1 MSVPSLE
8 ETAMTQT
15 TTRKD
20 ILRVRPAV
28 FALAGICAL
37 LGACTDNPP
46 KRQQMAADRA
56 TFLKYSSDPIDRVT
70 YLGHYYGMRQLGDL
84 QFVVWTTINDAY
96 LMKVTPPCV
105 GLDYTTS
112 LNLTSAQNTITK
124 GVDGAVVEGQKCF
137 ITEIRPVDY
146 QKMRRETNSGP

>member
-1 MSVPSLE
+1 
-8 ETAMTQT
+8 MTQT
-15 TTRKD
+15 TTQKD
-20 ILRVRPAV
+20 TARWVRPTAFGLV
-28 FALAGICAL
+28 GAFAL

-46 KRQQMAADRA
+46 KREQMAADRA
-56 TFLKYSSDPIDRVT
+56 TFLKYSSDPVERVT
-70 YLGHYYGMRQLGDL
+70 YLGRYYGMRQLGDY
-84 QFVVWTTINDAY
+84 QFVLWTTINDAY

-112 LNLTSAQNTITK
+112 LNLTSAQNTITR
-124 GVDGAVVEGQKCF
+124 GVDGALVEGQKCF